1 LLTATYETACHP
13 IAENPDWEFEGVN
26 V

>member
-1 LLTATYETACHP
+1 LITATYETASHP
-13 IAENPDWEFEGVN
+13 IAENPDWEFEGIN